1 MVPSDLK
8 KYSNLKWL
16 RDWRKFHRYGC
27 KTYRRIISSLIYR
40 GIYTLL
46 AQHAYWNIL
55 SLFFIWKQFFE
66 RVSNE
71 NKMHQ
76 RERERETNFLVRI
89 CIVFEQEDRTG
100 GTTRA
105 PSMELSFNKTQR
117 RDKVADYT
125 NAKIAQ

>member
-1 MVPSDLK
+1 
-8 KYSNLKWL
+8 
-16 RDWRKFHRYGC
+16 
-27 KTYRRIISSLIYR
+27 
-40 GIYTLL
+40 
-46 AQHAYWNIL
+46 
-55 SLFFIWKQFFE
+55 
-66 RVSNE
+66 
-71 NKMHQ
+71 MHQ

-117 RDKVADYT
+117 RDKVADNT